1 MYKTVI
7 KPGPGKIAV
16 KPVAN
21 EFHTSSGLWVP
32 ESVTHEGHLG
42 EVVAVSEAWMTDAGV
57 RIDPDYKVGETVVFG
72 KYNGTELRIERE
84 TYYILREADILASLE
99 RTPIEPVVADAQPG

>member
-1 MYKTVI
+1 MSKTII

-21 EFHTSSGLWVP
+21 EYRSSAGLWVP

-42 EVVAVSEAWMTDAGV
+42 EVVATCGPYMTDNGQ

-72 KYNGTELRIERE
+72 KYNGTELRIDRE
-84 TYYILREADILASLE
+84 TYYILRESDILASLE
-99 RTPIEPVVADAQPG
+99 QELDAQPG